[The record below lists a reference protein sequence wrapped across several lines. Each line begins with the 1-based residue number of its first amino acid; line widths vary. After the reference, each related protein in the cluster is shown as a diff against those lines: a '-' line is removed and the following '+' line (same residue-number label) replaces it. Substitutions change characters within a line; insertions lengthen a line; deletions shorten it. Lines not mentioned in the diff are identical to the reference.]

1 MQGEE
6 ERWRAMCVALIRAI
20 NGTFA
25 ISWPPS
31 FLLIIDGAA
40 INRWNFRK
48 KDFFLGDKFVF
59 LENRCVCY
67 DICNDL
73 TGEEKMISFFETRGN
88 ESGYDSGVFLDLV

>member
-1 MQGEE
+1 
-6 ERWRAMCVALIRAI
+6 MCVALIRAI
-20 NGTFA
+20 DGTFA

-48 KDFFLGDKFVF
+48 INLFSSKIVAFVMIY
-59 LENRCVCY
+59 VY
-67 DICNDL
+67 NDL